1 MTNKP
6 RFVGEKVR
14 ISDAFDLRMGK
25 TPSRKNPSYWCDGS
39 NDWVS
44 IADLGSFGKY
54 VGGTKERINDLAI
67 AESGIKPAP
76 ANTVLMSF
84 KLSLGKVS
92 ITTSPVYTNEA
103 IMAFV
108 DKGTYSVDPSF
119 MYHQCRTKDW
129 TDGTNTAVMGK
140 TLNKKTLGQATIF
153 LPELAEQK
161 SIAARLDFV
170 DYQINSANK
179 QLSDFD
185 SLVKSRFVE
194 MFGALIDSGEAC
206 ELGDLCEFVTVG
218 IANAATHAYS
228 DEGVIMLRNLNVREN
243 HLDDSDLIRIKPEF
257 AAKYEKKTLKT
268 GDILVTR
275 TGYPGI
281 ACVVPEQYEGCQTF
295 TTLIARLKPNAGLS
309 STYVCHCINSPI
321 GKDFVN
327 KMKAGSSQQ
336 NFGATSLKLMPIA
349 IPSKETQF
357 EFEAFIQ
364 QVDKLKFIAQQQI
377 EKLQELYDSLAQE
390 YFGS

>member
-194 MFGALIDSGEAC
+194 MFGGSSNEMLLRWPTKKLDDCVESIDSGKSPNCRSESRQGNKPAV
-206 ELGDLCEFVTVG
+206 LKLSALSSG
-218 IANAATHAYS
+218 IFLAGENKVLPEGEEIPS
-228 DEGVIMLRNLNVREN
+228 DKE
-243 HLDDSDLIRIKPEF
+243 IRK
-257 AAKYEKKTLKT
+257 
-268 GDILVTR
+268 GDILVARKNTPELV
-275 TGYPGI
+275 G
-281 ACVVPEQYEGCQTF
+281 ACVLVKEDISNLMFPDLVFRMHPFGNVEGSY
-295 TTLIARLKPNAGLS
+295 LS
-309 STYVCHCINSPI
+309 A
-321 GKDFVN
+321 F
-327 KMKAGSSQQ
+327 
-336 NFGATSLKLMPIA
+336 SL
-349 IPSKETQF
+349 SF
-357 EFEAFIQ
+357 CCR
-364 QVDKLKFIAQQQI
+364 
-377 EKLQELYDSLAQE
+377 
-390 YFGS
+390 G